1 MRYYWVVTTK
11 ELTAESFIV
20 LWIVFLVGSCDI
32 VTGMLDIWEAYTPML
47 GFVYN
52 KELLSWGL
60 HSWKSSQLLR
70 EHHTNSCFKISS
82 YCSGIGRSLEYL
94 LTTEQYMFRL
104 LNNFWMW
111 LADLH
116 PPWVWNWDKNFCTQ
130 TQKPRD
136 FCYACSVFFES
147 WMLWILLFCDDYGVY
162 TLGHSCTTLSPKCKH
177 SEK

>member
-1 MRYYWVVTTK
+1 MMPINENEHIISTMRYYWVVTTK

-60 HSWKSSQLLR
+60 HSWKASQLLQ

-104 LNNFWMW
+104 LNNFGCGW
-111 LADLH
+111 L
-116 PPWVWNWDKNFCTQ
+116 
-130 TQKPRD
+130 
-136 FCYACSVFFES
+136 
-147 WMLWILLFCDDYGVY
+147 IY
-162 TLGHSCTTLSPKCKH
+162 TLPGSGIETRIFVHKH
-177 SEK
+177 KN

>member
-1 MRYYWVVTTK
+1 MMPINENEYIISTIRYYTTK
-11 ELTAESFIV
+11 ELTAASFIV

-47 GFVYN
+47 GFVYQ

-70 EHHTNSCFKISS
+70 EHHTNSCFKGSS

-94 LTTEQYMFRL
+94 LTTEQCMFRL

-111 LADLH
+111 LVYTL
-116 PPWVWNWDKNFCTQ
+116 PGSGIETRISCTQ
-130 TQKPRD
+130 TQKLRD

-147 WMLWILLFCDDYGVY
+147 WMLWILLFCDD
-162 TLGHSCTTLSPKCKH
+162 
-177 SEK
+177 